1 MTITYEDWQEVV
13 KTVKEERVEITL
25 TTTPESTEMV
35 VRPWEP
41 YRPTCPYA
49 KEVSE

>member
-1 MTITYEDWQEVV
+1 MVISYENWHEIID
-13 KTVKEERVEITL
+13 TVNKEKVEITL
-25 TTTPESTEMV
+25 TTTPESTEIT

-41 YRPTCPYA
+41 YRPMCPYV